1 MRYRAFISY
10 SHKDA
15 RWAGWLHRSLEGYR
29 VPARLRGTRGEF
41 GRLPDRLLPI
51 FRDREDL
58 ASAGKLGP
66 KIQDAL
72 ADSEALI
79 VICSPDAVR
88 SPWVNEE
95 VLRFKR
101 TGRANRIYCLIVGGE
116 PHAGDEHECFV
127 RALRFELDADGELGT
142 QAAEPIAADV
152 RPGKDGKALARL
164 KLLSGLLGVNLDTLR
179 QREASRRQRRL
190 LAITTLALLVMML
203 TSFLAV
209 QAVIA
214 RHAAERRQKQAEALV
229 DFMLGNLTD
238 KLAQVSRLDIL
249 VAVNDQA
256 MAYFQTLP
264 TTDVT
269 DQSLEQRAKALVKI
283 GNVRLDQGHLPQAL
297 QTYEAAAALAA
308 KLARAAPT
316 DVARQLA
323 YADILAFIGTTHWYQ
338 GELDQAQVG
347 FEAAQGVLLRTKA
360 LAPANPRL
368 LFQLSTIDNNIGH
381 VLEGRGRVDLALV
394 QYQSMLKLSQALVR
408 IDHRNRDWVA
418 QLGLA
423 HNNLAKMALLRGDLA
438 TAVAEYQADVA
449 IEADLV
455 SRDPQDNMQA
465 EKLVLS
471 HAALGRTMALTG
483 EVDAGI
489 THLRQAEDGANRLL
503 GIEPKSTAF
512 QEDSGLYSTQ
522 LARWLRVRGDKAA
535 ASALSAQG
543 LDAFERLTKQDP
555 GNASWQRELAE
566 ARIEQAAQARGDGR
580 SDIARE
586 QAQRAL
592 VILEP
597 QLAQQAQDRATVL
610 ATVSARLLLAAV
622 TGDGDVATKLREQ
635 ALRTTQAQ
643 SSGRDDPRLIAL
655 QVEALLAL
663 GRQPDARALL
673 PRLWSTGYRDPGF
686 ITLLHDHHIPTP
698 PALQTTRAAGG
709 RVDAPFRQQE

>member
-15 RWAGWLHRSLEGYR
+15 RWANWLHRSLEGYR
-29 VPARLRGTRGEF
+29 VPTRLRGTRGEF
-41 GRLPDRLLPI
+41 GPLPDRLLPI

-116 PHAGDEHECFV
+116 PHAGDERECFV
-127 RALRFELDADGELGT
+127 PVLRLELDADGELGT

-229 DFMLGNLTD
+229 AFMLGDLSD

-249 VAVNDQA
+249 AAVDDQA
-256 MAYFQTLP
+256 MGYFQSLP

-283 GNVRLDQGHLPQAL
+283 GIVRTEQGHLPEAL
-297 QTYEAAAALAA
+297 RSYQAAAALAS
-308 KLARAAPT
+308 KLAQAAPS
-316 DVARQLA
+316 DIERQLA
-323 YADILAFIGTTHWYQ
+323 YADDLAFIGTTHWYQ
-338 GELDQAQVG
+338 GQLDQAQAG
-347 FEAAQGVLLRTKA
+347 FESAQRVLLRTRP
-360 LAPANPRL
+360 LAPANPQL
-368 LFQLSTIDNNIGH
+368 LFQLSTIDNNMGH
-381 VLEGRGRVDLALV
+381 VLEGRGRVNEALAQYRSMRKLSEALV
-394 QYQSMLKLSQALVR
+394 Q
-408 IDHRNRDWVA
+408 IDRGNREWVA

-423 HNNLAKMALLRGDLA
+423 HNNLAKMALMRGDMA
-438 TAVAEYQADVA
+438 TAVAEYRADVG
-449 IEADLV
+449 IEADLAN
-455 SRDPQDNMQA
+455 RDPRDNAQG

-471 HAALGRTMALTG
+471 RAALGRTLALTG
-483 EVDAGI
+483 DVVTGI
-489 THLRQAEDGANRLL
+489 GYLRQALDQVDRLL
-503 GIEPKSTAF
+503 AVEASSTAF
-512 QEDSGLYSTQ
+512 QEDAGLYSTQ
-522 LARWLRVRGDKAA
+522 LARWLRVGGDGPGAATPAARALANRG
-535 ASALSAQG
+535 LQV
-543 LDAFERLTKQDP
+543 FERLTREDP
-555 GNASWQRELAE
+555 GNAGWQRELAE
-566 ARIEQAAQARGDGR
+566 AMIEQAQQAHDSGR
-580 SDIARE
+580 SADARA
-586 QAQRAL
+586 QVQRAL
-592 VILEP
+592 AILEP
-597 QLAQQAQDRATVL
+597 QLSGQAEDRAIVL
-610 ATVSARLLLAAV
+610 ATVRARLLLAAT
-622 TGDGDVATKLREQ
+622 TGEGDTATALRER
-635 ALRTTQAQ
+635 AWRTTQAQ

-655 QVEALLAL
+655 QIEALLAL
-663 GRQPDARALL
+663 GREQEAQLLL
-673 PRLWSTGYRDPGF
+673 PRLWNTGYRDPVL
-686 ITLLHDHHIPTP
+686 IALLHQRHIPM
-698 PALQTTRAAGG
+698 PALPRQERAASTL
-709 RVDAPFRQQE
+709 P